1 MEKEKV
7 EIIFRIAEKFTQVNE
22 TEKAY
27 VAGYTTRDIQEAQ
40 KKKEKQGNKKPA

>member
-7 EIIFRIAEKFTQVNE
+7 EIIFRIAKKFTQVNE
-22 TEKAY
+22 PEKAY

-40 KKKEKQGNKKPA
+40 KRKKEEQGKQPA

>member
-1 MEKEKV
+1 MDKEKV
-7 EIIFRIAEKFTQVNE
+7 EIIFRIAKKFTQLNE

-40 KKKEKQGNKKPA
+40 KRKKEQGKQPA